1 MSVHTI
7 DKPQDVYDELPQ
19 IKVDPMNLFN
29 VKFIVILMALV
40 PLMIV
45 MGILKIWVVFITACV
60 LLALVVLYNAMWFVT
75 DIINKLLFHTVQ
87 DINSNLKQINSIKKI
102 PNNYY
107 ILLDTNILY
116 DSRIFDLMTDPIFKQ
131 RFCITRFVFEELLS
145 IAKGGD
151 SESTKQRAKNVI
163 TNLQML
169 LDHSDINV
177 IDISRD
183 NSMDVDIQMINLA
196 KQFNAIIFTNDVN
209 MRSKAVSSGVQTSSL
224 IDLSESLAE
233 PYGIDEVYKIEIV
246 KRGKYKNKNEG
257 IGYFMDGSMVVVNN
271 AGDKIG
277 ESVIVKINNM
287 VKNNAGRVY
296 WASLE

>member
-1 MSVHTI
+1 
-7 DKPQDVYDELPQ
+7 
-19 IKVDPMNLFN
+19 MNLFN